1 MNVSTLVL
9 RFCFLRNYFQ
19 NCMLS
24 FFFEFRE
31 REQFTVSLAWRQRTP
46 LRGVKSGLRC
56 WVWAQKGSRFASLGP
71 CTSPWLD
78 DVLKVARCVMW
89 SQPQAP
95 GTRYDSSVAFSAKNL
110 EHAHCH
116 HQTPKRYLI
125 ILVDDSSVV
134 NPKGLKCDLQH
145 TDPLW
150 EHLLLLQ
157 DVIKC
162 IMGHLGSLFSNS
174 NCLHVA
180 GGLLG
185 TKDKG
190 WAWPCTC
197 FKLHLPTPVSDGN
210 PWMPSLQQLWPP
222 HSLIRGF
229 HALSNGFWSLWGTQ

>member
-1 MNVSTLVL
+1 
-9 RFCFLRNYFQ
+9 
-19 NCMLS
+19 MLS

-125 ILVDDSSVV
+125 TLVDDSSVV

-150 EHLLLLQ
+150 EHLLLLLFLIYYLPAYESTNDRQ
-157 DVIKC
+157 ANC
-162 IMGHLGSLFSNS
+162 SWELLLHYSLVTFLNILHTLDFSVS
-174 NCLHVA
+174 R
-180 GGLLG
+180 
-185 TKDKG
+185 
-190 WAWPCTC
+190 
-197 FKLHLPTPVSDGN
+197 LPF
-210 PWMPSLQQLWPP
+210 
-222 HSLIRGF
+222 HSE
-229 HALSNGFWSLWGTQ
+229 SQ